1 MKTRGIRNN
10 NPGNII
16 HSSSRWLGRSILQTD
31 AKFVQF
37 DSMEYGLR
45 ALMMLLRNYIHKGFN
60 TPRKIIDRFCP
71 STLADGSNESYLNY
85 ISEFVELDE
94 VIEPYSCDFF
104 DLVVAICYFESNY
117 HVRFS
122 QLLEIRRKFNLRK

>member
-16 HSSSRWLGRSILQTD
+16 HSSSRWLGRSILQND

-45 ALMMLLRNYIHKGFN
+45 ALMVLLRNYIHKGFN
-60 TPRKIIDRFCP
+60 TPRKIIDRYCP
-71 STLADGSNESYLNY
+71 STQSEGSNESYLNY
-85 ISEFVELDE
+85 ICHFVDLDD
-94 VIEPYSCDFF
+94 VIEPYSYDFF
-104 DLVVAICYFESNY
+104 DLVVGICYFESNY
-117 HVRFS
+117 QVRFS
-122 QLLEIRRKFNLRK
+122 QLLIIRRKFNLRK